1 MTQEQFIYWLHGF
14 LSGKNYICTQDVDLL
29 KEELAKV
36 TVITYTPSPNT
47 WPGATWGGVATAS
60 SQSGG
65 AESSVPN

>member
-1 MTQEQFIYWLHGF
+1 MTQEQFIYWLRGF
-14 LSGKNYICTQDVDLL
+14 MAGKDYVSATDFNVL

-36 TVITYTPSPNT
+36 TVITYTSSPYT

-65 AESSVPN
+65 AENSVPN